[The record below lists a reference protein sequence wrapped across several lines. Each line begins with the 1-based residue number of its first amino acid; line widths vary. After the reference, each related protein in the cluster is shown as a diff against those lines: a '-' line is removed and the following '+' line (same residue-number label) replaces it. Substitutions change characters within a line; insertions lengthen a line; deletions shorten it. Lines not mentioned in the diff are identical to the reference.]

1 MIMQRAFWVWLHR
14 WAGLA
19 MAAFL
24 IVVGLTG
31 SLLAF
36 YPELNRLFNPR
47 AYQITEG
54 APLALS
60 ELAVKAQQQLPKAQ
74 IEGVFLGREGMATLI
89 SVSSQPD
96 QLDLG
101 FNQLLL
107 DPVTGNKVMRFTW
120 GAISEGWHNLMPFIY
135 KLHYNLALGNFGMW
149 VLGICALIWT
159 LDCFIGFYLTLPQ
172 RRRRSSPSAI
182 LLADGRGGRWWQR
195 WWPAGKIRWRA
206 GGYKLNFD
214 LHRASGLWLWII
226 LFIFAW
232 SSVYMN
238 LWDTVY
244 TWTTRAVFEYK
255 TPWTELPKLGKP
267 LVEPELDWREAEA
280 IGQQWAQEQAAQ
292 QDFRVAFSVGI
303 SLDRERGVY
312 HYTVRSSRD
321 IQDQRGN
328 TQIIFDANTGELRLL
343 LLPSGQYAGNT
354 VTSWLYALHV
364 ANVFGLP
371 WRIFVCVL
379 GLIIV
384 ALSVTGIIIWMKKR
398 RVRLL
403 QRDIAI
409 APAT

>member
-1 MIMQRAFWVWLHR
+1 MV
-14 WAGLA
+14 
-19 MAAFL
+19 
-24 IVVGLTG
+24 
-31 SLLAF
+31 
-36 YPELNRLFNPR
+36 
-47 AYQITEG
+47 

-195 WWPAGKIRWRA
+195 WWPAWKIRWRA

>member
-1 MIMQRAFWVWLHR
+1 MQRAFWVWLHR